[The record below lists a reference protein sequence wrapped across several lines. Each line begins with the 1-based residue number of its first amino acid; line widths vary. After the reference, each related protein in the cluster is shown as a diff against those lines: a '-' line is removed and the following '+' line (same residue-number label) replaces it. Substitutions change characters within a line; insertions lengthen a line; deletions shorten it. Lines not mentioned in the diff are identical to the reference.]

1 VSGRFFRL
9 FEYHS
14 AMSRG
19 ICHPGVK
26 RPDHV
31 QLTRDVKLAVARTLK
46 ASNGQLSNRA
56 FSLQRNAQCRLLW
69 ACQQG
74 NHVSTM
80 LIWHVATEYCDLAQS
95 CGKEVGGRSVSN
107 CTIAGRLSNYCAY
120 LMAFVPELLPGHQ
133 LGNRKLFDKVRH
145 DALNMLYKERTLH
158 AKYRRM
164 KSIEAELS
172 DERVFM
178 KGIRLGKQLKEI
190 RHHMR
195 WKVLADFWT
204 EMILYIAPSDNAKAH
219 IEHLA
224 NGAEFLTHLWAL
236 LFHVG
241 IVDRDEFSHDIENVA
256 TEQSNQEV
264 ED

>member
-1 VSGRFFRL
+1 
-9 FEYHS
+9 
-14 AMSRG
+14 
-19 ICHPGVK
+19 
-26 RPDHV
+26 
-31 QLTRDVKLAVARTLK
+31 
-46 ASNGQLSNRA
+46 
-56 FSLQRNAQCRLLW
+56 
-69 ACQQG
+69 
-74 NHVSTM
+74 
-80 LIWHVATEYCDLAQS
+80 
-95 CGKEVGGRSVSN
+95 
-107 CTIAGRLSNYCAY
+107 
-120 LMAFVPELLPGHQ
+120 MAFVPELLPGHQ

-264 ED
+264 EH